1 MSTTNVINNPINKVK
16 ETLGRHI
23 LADGFDFV
31 MDYEKSH
38 GSWIVDRLTEKN
50 I

>member
-1 MSTTNVINNPINKVK
+1 MNKTIELSHEISGNKVK
-16 ETLGRHI
+16 ETLGKHL

-38 GSWIVDRLTEKN
+38 GS
-50 I
+50 